1 MMTRDTSTLFTARD
15 NNTSR
20 LRTGTLIAGV
30 PVTVKE
36 SESHAYTS
44 TPTELALESGAVV
57 TDHVILKPET
67 CTVAFAVTNAGDGR
81 SMAKD
86 AFAALVDMLQSRRL
100 VELVTE
106 HAVYSNMVCTSVS
119 PIHQAPYKGSITC
132 SATFQKIYFVELV
145 SAGRAPAQLRKP
157 SNKTAAGQ
165 TQAGKVEAKPVEKTA
180 ARKVLGDFWG

>member
-1 MMTRDTSTLFTARD
+1 MSQDKSTLFTPQDD
-15 NNTSR
+15 NISR
-20 LRTGTLIAGV
+20 IRTGTLIAGV

-44 TPTELALESGAVV
+44 SPTELALESGAVV

-67 CTVAFAVTNAGDGR
+67 CTVSFAVTNAGDGR

-86 AFAALVDMLQSRRL
+86 AFEAFTSMLKGRRL

-106 HAVYSNMVCTSVS
+106 HAVYTNMVCTSVS
-119 PIHQAPYKGSITC
+119 PIHQAPYRGSLTC
-132 SATFQKIYFVELV
+132 SAVFTKIYFVELV
-145 SAGRAPAQLRKP
+145 SAGRAPAQLKKP

-165 TQAGKVEAKPVEKTA
+165 TQSGKVEAKPVEKTA
-180 ARKVLGDFWG
+180 ARKTLGNFLG